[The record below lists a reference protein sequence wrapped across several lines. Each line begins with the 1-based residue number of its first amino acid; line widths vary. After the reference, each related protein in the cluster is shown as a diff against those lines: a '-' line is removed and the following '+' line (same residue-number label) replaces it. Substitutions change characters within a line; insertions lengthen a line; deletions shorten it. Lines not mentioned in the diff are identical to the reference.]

1 MRWIISLLL
10 ALWAAPAGACAL
22 ALAFA
27 LDISVSVDRAEYGL
41 QRDGLAAA
49 LLDPEVSQALLAQP
63 GGVALMAYEWS
74 GARQQQIAVPWSTI
88 ASAGDLAAFA
98 ATLRRQSW
106 RTPEY
111 PTALG
116 RAIGFGLSELS
127 AMRGCARLVLDVS
140 GDGINNDGFAPHL
153 TYKHFPTEGVTV
165 NGLVIEEGDAGV
177 HRYYLDQVIWGP
189 AAFVERANGF
199 QDYGRAMR
207 RKLLREIQGPVFAAK

>member
-74 GARQQQIAVPWSTI
+74 GR
-88 ASAGDLAAFA
+88 ASNRSLSPGAPSP
-98 ATLRRQSW
+98 Q
-106 RTPEY
+106 
-111 PTALG
+111 
-116 RAIGFGLSELS
+116 RAIWRPLPRRFGARAGAHRNIPPPSAALS
-127 AMRGCARLVLDVS
+127 ALA
-140 GDGINNDGFAPHL
+140 
-153 TYKHFPTEGVTV
+153 
-165 NGLVIEEGDAGV
+165 
-177 HRYYLDQVIWGP
+177 
-189 AAFVERANGF
+189 
-199 QDYGRAMR
+199 
-207 RKLLREIQGPVFAAK
+207 